1 LEIDK
6 TALPLERFPQE
17 PDPIEVS
24 ICSFAAQNLLPNST
38 AMQTEITTATTAAD
52 TEHIHCLRV
61 SSRRIRTALELF
73 QQCLP
78 SKKGDQWRRQM
89 RTVTR
94 ALGDTRDTDVQI
106 ERLNK
111 IYKKLPNKKYR
122 PGIRRLLLRQS
133 QVREKLQHEVDTVI
147 TLLGK
152 KRTLAQ
158 INKRFEQ
165 FNVDDIGEHLHAQG
179 LFKMAF
185 AEISHRLDDFL
196 SYEADIRKAENKKEL
211 HAMRIAA
218 KRLRYCMEIFASL
231 YEDKLENPLDIIRKV
246 QTILGEIHDC
256 DVWIEFLP
264 DFIEKENNRILKFY
278 GHSHS
283 TRYLKP
289 GLEYF
294 HNNRLRVRSR
304 LFNQF
309 QADWIFWRKQGVWSS
324 LRETVKHVAFFD
336 DSSSVVNRADGSS

>member
-1 LEIDK
+1 MEIDA
-6 TALPLERFPQE
+6 TALPLEPIPQE

-24 ICSFAAQNLLPNST
+24 VRYFAALNLLPNIA
-38 AMQTEITTATTAAD
+38 AMQTEIATAANVDD
-52 TEHIHCLRV
+52 TEHIHRLRV

-89 RTVTR
+89 RTVTK
-94 ALGDTRDTDVQI
+94 ALGETRDTDVQI

-111 IYKKLPNKKYR
+111 IYKKLPDKKYR

-133 QVREKLQHEVDTVI
+133 QVREKLQHEVDTLVAVM
-147 TLLGK
+147 GK
-152 KRTLAQ
+152 KKTLSQ
-158 INKRFEQ
+158 ITKRFEQ
-165 FNVDDIGEHLHAQG
+165 FNANNMGEQCHAQE
-179 LFKMAF
+179 LFNMAF
-185 AEISHRLDDFL
+185 VAISHRLDDFL
-196 SYEADIRKAENKKEL
+196 SYEVYIRQAENKKEL

-218 KRLRYCMEIFASL
+218 KRLRYCMEIFAPL
-231 YEDKLENPLDIIRKV
+231 YEDKLIIPLDIIRKV
-246 QTILGEIHDC
+246 QTVLGEIHDC

-264 DFIEKENNRILKFY
+264 DFIDKENNRILKFY

-283 TRYLKP
+283 TRYLNP

-294 HNNRLRVRSR
+294 HNNRQRVRSR

-309 QADWIFWRKQGVWSS
+309 QSDWLIWRKQEIWST
-324 LRETVKHVAFFD
+324 LHETVMHLAPFTD
-336 DSSSVVNRADGSS
+336 TSPMDNRADGSS

>member
-1 LEIDK
+1 MEKDA
-6 TALPLERFPQE
+6 TALPLEPTPQE
-17 PDPIEVS
+17 LKPTEDSV
-24 ICSFAAQNLLPNST
+24 CSFAAQNLLPNIT
-38 AMQTEITTATTAAD
+38 AMQTEIAASAD
-52 TEHIHCLRV
+52 AHDIEHIHHLRV

-89 RTVTR
+89 RNVTK

-106 ERLNK
+106 DRLNK
-111 IYKKLPNKKYR
+111 IYKKLPDKKYR

-133 QVREKLQHEVDTVI
+133 QVREKLQQEVDALVTVMEKKK
-147 TLLGK
+147 TLS
-152 KRTLAQ
+152 Q

-165 FNVDDIGEHLHAQG
+165 FVGVEAGKQSNAQA
-179 LFKMAF
+179 LFNMAF
-185 AEISHRLDDFL
+185 AAISHRLDDFL
-196 SYEADIRKAENKKEL
+196 SYEEYIRQAENKKEL

-231 YEDKLENPLDIIRKV
+231 YNDKLETPLDIIRNV
-246 QTILGEIHDC
+246 QTVLGEIHDC

-264 DFIEKENNRILKFY
+264 DFINKENNRILKFY
-278 GHSHS
+278 GHSLS
-283 TRYLKP
+283 ARYLTP

-294 HNNRLRVRSR
+294 RNNRQRVRNR

-309 QADWIFWRKQGVWSS
+309 RSDWLQWRKQEIWST
-324 LRETVKHVAFFD
+324 LRETVMSLAPFMD
-336 DSSSVVNRADGSS
+336 ISPTNNRTNSSS